1 MPPFLIKIFAKTMRF
16 FAAAFH
22 YAFFLL
28 RIMCAAVLVLEFTFS
43 AHAAGKTTP
52 AAKTTA
58 AVKNEKPA
66 VAPISLEFFEAP
78 IGLILRALADHQQL
92 NLVIGQGVEGN
103 LTLRLNTL
111 PWQQAMDIV
120 MRMGRLTSQKQGN
133 VLMVFPETELARQR
147 QQKTEQ
153 AERQKLAR
161 PLISSTLALKHAD
174 ATAVATQLNAQ
185 KGTLLSL
192 RALVSADSRT
202 NQLLIRD
209 TQPELD
215 NAKVWVSALN
225 FPIQQVQLAA
235 HIVTMNQDNLRELG
249 VKWGLNRPEIAS
261 KRASIGD
268 VNIGAAVENP
278 MITAGFTLA
287 RIGERLLSLELS
299 ALEQKDRVQIIASPR
314 LMTANMQTASIKQ
327 GTEIPYQVSSGAS
340 GATSIEFKEA
350 VLGMEVTPRI
360 LPNGA
365 ITLALQISQ
374 NMPGRKIKQA
384 EGEALS
390 IDKQE
395 IKTQVTVKDGETLV
409 LGGIFQQQDINTVN
423 KVPGLGGLPLVG
435 GLFKQ
440 QSAHDQRRELVIFIT
455 PTLINSQ

>member
-1 MPPFLIKIFAKTMRF
+1 MNSALAKPFHPSLTAFCSATYALRQLIGGACLLLCMATNAN
-16 FAAAFH
+16 AA
-22 YAFFLL
+22 
-28 RIMCAAVLVLEFTFS
+28 S
-43 AHAAGKTTP
+43 KNSAAGK
-52 AAKTTA
+52 AKVEA
-58 AVKNEKPA
+58 NSAKVQA
-66 VAPISLEFFEAP
+66 MPISLEFFEAP
-78 IGLILRALADHQQL
+78 IGLILRALAEHQQL

-103 LTLRLNTL
+103 LTLRLNAL
-111 PWQQAMDIV
+111 PWQQALDVV

-133 VLMVFPETELARQR
+133 VLLVFPESELARQR
-147 QQKTEQ
+147 QQKSEQ

-161 PLISSTLALKHAD
+161 PLISSTLALRHAD
-174 ATAVATQLNAQ
+174 AVAVAAQLNAQ

-192 RALVSADSRT
+192 RATVSADPRT

-209 TQPELD
+209 SQPELG
-215 NAKVWVSALN
+215 NATVWVNALD
-225 FPIQQVQLAA
+225 FPLQQVQLAA

-249 VKWGLNRPEIAS
+249 VKWGLNRPEVAS
-261 KRASIGD
+261 KGASIGD
-268 VNIGAAVENP
+268 VNIGSAVENP

-374 NMPGRKIKQA
+374 NMPGRKIKQV

-409 LGGIFQQQDINTVN
+409 LGGIFQQQGINTVN

>member
-1 MPPFLIKIFAKTMRF
+1 MNTDFAK
-16 FAAAFH
+16 AFRADLPSLRLCRIFCGALLMLGSGD
-22 YAFFLL
+22 YA
-28 RIMCAAVLVLEFTFS
+28 IAAVK
-43 AHAAGKTTP
+43 AKP
-52 AAKTTA
+52 AAKSQK
-58 AVKNEKPA
+58 VISPS
-66 VAPISLEFFEAP
+66 ISLEFFDAP
-78 IGLILRALADHQQL
+78 VGLILRALAEHQQL

-103 LTLRLNTL
+103 LTLRLHAL

-133 VLMVFPETELARQR
+133 VLMVFPESELARQR

-174 ATAVATQLNAQ
+174 ATAVAIQLNAQ

-192 RALVSADSRT
+192 RAVVSADQRT

-215 NAKVWVSALN
+215 NAKVWVNALD

-249 VKWGLNRPEIAS
+249 VKWGLNRPEANTKAS
-261 KRASIGD
+261 LGD
-268 VNIGAAVENP
+268 VNIGSAVDNP
-278 MITAGFTLA
+278 IFTAGFTLA

-299 ALEQKDRVQIIASPR
+299 ALEQQDRVQIIASPR

-327 GTEIPYQVSSGAS
+327 GTEIPYQVSSGTS

-374 NMPGRKIKQA
+374 NMPGRKIKQL

-409 LGGIFQQQDINTVN
+409 LGGIFQQQDINTAN
-423 KVPGLGGLPLVG
+423 KVPGLGGLPLIG